1 MACYLPDHL
10 VRCSI
15 CKHFFSDARRLRCG
29 CVYCYQCC
37 LTLVDD
43 YTLRCRCSVEHR
55 FKSSD
60 DLVKVNRN
68 HTRGLSYQRE
78 ELDSDA
84 NQTMFINGTLVEADR
99 PCRGILPDKEKRSS
113 WCSAMRMRTRKTKS
127 IIFVVGFA
135 HWYSGQW
142 SRSSTYETRSNK
154 IQQISER
161 SINPGHWPRSV
172 SRIRCRR
179 SFESFSP
186 SRAQNSGCRP
196 TTV

>member
-68 HTRGLSYQRE
+68 HTQRDSRISEKNLTRMRISPSSSMNWMTRRSLTEAVMRKRGYRI
-78 ELDSDA
+78 A
-84 NQTMFINGTLVEADR
+84 EAAR
-99 PCRGILPDKEKRSS
+99 LCSGILSDKQKSSS
-113 WCSAMRMRTRKTKS
+113 WCSAMPM
-127 IIFVVGFA
+127 IA
-135 HWYSGQW
+135 
-142 SRSSTYETRSNK
+142 
-154 IQQISER
+154 
-161 SINPGHWPRSV
+161 
-172 SRIRCRR
+172 
-179 SFESFSP
+179 SFSP
-186 SRAQNSGCRP
+186 LVKDQIHHLCCRLWSLIQWSMISF
-196 TTV
+196 VNVRNKIK